1 MTASESYLQRTK
13 KSGKRIILAGREPPA
28 ARITGNELA
37 VKHMKIAASAGDYR
51 EPIDSILAL
60 YNSSCAQMRSEAR
73 DS

>member
-1 MTASESYLQRTK
+1 MTAIRIVPTKNK

-51 EPIDSILAL
+51 EPIDSILE
-60 YNSSCAQMRSEAR
+60 S
-73 DS
+73 